1 MDDFVKD
8 PVVWVAYAGEPQIW
22 MGEERGVGHNF
33 VLTLPVPSHISTADE
48 PEIRAP
54 RAEVNVTLG
63 GSQLG

>member
-1 MDDFVKD
+1 
-8 PVVWVAYAGEPQIW
+8 